1 MPMNTTPRFCTQC
14 GQPLTAGAQFC
25 AHCGKAVRQ
34 ATAPAPSPTPPPA
47 PPPPVVPQPANPGY
61 GGYQAPTEP
70 IIQIIPGLERK
81 KGFLGLGTDHY
92 SLVITPSRLIFA
104 YLDSRRMQDF
114 VNQARNQAKAQGK
127 GFFGQMGAQLGWV
140 RLLEQQLA
148 NTPPD
153 HILAQDPHNFQIPNQ
168 AISKIRLRQSFD
180 SENQTQESI
189 RIVILTTSG
198 KHQFRLPTSMNLS
211 KRELKQRLQQTLGG
225 LVR

>member
-1 MPMNTTPRFCTQC
+1 MNTTPRFCTQC

-25 AHCGKAVRQ
+25 AHCGKAIRQ
-34 ATAPAPSPTPPPA
+34 AAPALSPTQPPA
-47 PPPPVVPQPANPGY
+47 PPPPAPQPMSPGY
-61 GGYQAPTEP
+61 GGNHAPTEP
-70 IIQIIPGLERK
+70 IVHIIPGLERK
-81 KGFLGLGTDHY
+81 KGFLGLGIDNY
-92 SLVITPSRLIFA
+92 CLVITPNRLIFA

-127 GFFGQMGAQLGWV
+127 GFFGQIGAQLGWL
-140 RLLEQQLA
+140 RLLEQELA

-168 AISKIRLRQSFD
+168 AISKIRLRQSYD
-180 SENQTQESI
+180 SENQNQESI
-189 RIVILTTSG
+189 RIVILTTAG
-198 KHQFRLPTSMNLS
+198 KHQFHLPTSMNLS